1 MCAGGGAQLVSAT
14 LIATL
19 CGHSSWVTALVVTGE
34 QHTATTAGAGAGTAA
49 DIVRVH
55 TYLQL

>member
-1 MCAGGGAQLVSAT
+1 MYVCAGGGAQLVSAT

-19 CGHSSWVTALVVTGE
+19 CGHSSWVTALVVTE
-34 QHTATTAGAGAGTAA
+34 ETATTAGARTAA